1 MLRSLLRSSPAALL
15 ALAAPASAAP
25 KLHSFASAPEVS
37 LSARVTVPLVD
48 CADGTLR
55 PCVWVAWGEGAE
67 QKMLLALEIGSD
79 EVYLSDGAVAA
90 VGASLKGADDAPLRT
105 AQIERLMIGG
115 MVLSDVVVSNQPSL
129 RPGPA
134 APGDRGGPLGAPAGY
149 IGLGALSGVAWAI
162 LPSTGEV
169 VFAPAAEGAGLASGL
184 SAAPLK
190 LFRSDSV
197 KLETPEGDQQTDGG
211 RLGGMVQ
218 LNGNDVPVVFS
229 TFAPRTQLERELLP
243 AGPTAAYGDRRLQ
256 PVALGLAGA
265 SASAVIEHRNNLPVL
280 RQFKKNEVDQVTR
293 GVLGADV
300 LGALDLAYDPTA
312 QVLGAKAA
320 PTRKAAAP
328 QPTALAVAEAALA
341 KAQQAPAAEG
351 APAPAAEAPKGNAGA
366 WAAVAKARM
375 DAGDLKGAVQAR
387 QAAAQLDPKGCAT
400 HLALGEALLAAG
412 EPAAAE
418 QSLQTASTLWHAWG
432 DLAVEVRGELKKA
445 LDHAKKD
452 GVPFHFNAEE
462 FGFVQ
467 VANVRAED
475 VRKGAPPPRLPAE
488 GAEVIAQS
496 SACFV
501 ADGLLAAAQ
510 LAHGRAGG
518 PEGLYA
524 SRLDL
529 DALLPLAAGNALLTA
544 KNHAGAAAAYRQA
557 VLRDHAQ
564 RARPAQHLLGLAQAA
579 AAAGDPAGAS
589 ALAAEAAARAPED
602 ALIGLRWA
610 ELAVAAKSTD
620 ALAAARAHALAR
632 TDLVAPQL
640 VFLRLAEAG
649 GDSATIMQAKTGL
662 RAVVDGLAARGR
674 LDPAD
679 AALAHAALGEV
690 DKAKAAAAAALA
702 AAPGEA
708 RSQVAHAAAAQ
719 AAGEAS
725 AVEMAS
731 RAAARID
738 PLHPAL
744 VR

>member
-1 MLRSLLRSSPAALL
+1 MRRTLLRSSPAALL
-15 ALAAPASAAP
+15 ALAAPAFAGP

-48 CADGTLR
+48 CGDGTLR

-67 QKMLLALEIGSD
+67 QKMLLALEIGAD
-79 EVYLSDGAVAA
+79 ELYLSDGAVAA

-105 AQIERLMIGG
+105 AQVDKLMIGG
-115 MVLSDVVVSNQPSL
+115 MVLSDVVVSNQPTL
-129 RPGPA
+129 RPSPA
-134 APGDRGGPLGAPAGY
+134 APGDRSGPLGAPVGY
-149 IGLGALSGVAWAI
+149 IGLGALEGVAWAI

-169 VFAPAAEGAGLASGL
+169 VFAPAAEGAGLTGGL

-190 LFRSDSV
+190 VFLSESA
-197 KLETPEGDQQTDGG
+197 KLETPDGELHTDGG
-211 RLGGMVQ
+211 RLGGVIQ
-218 LNGNDVPVVFS
+218 LNGKDVPVVFS
-229 TFAPRTQLERELLP
+229 SYSPRTQLEREPLP

-256 PVALGLAGA
+256 PVTLGLAGA
-265 SASAVIEHRNNLPVL
+265 SASAVIEHRNSLPVL
-280 RQFKKNEVDQVTR
+280 RQFKKNDLEKITQ

-300 LGALDLAYDPTA
+300 LGTLDLAYDPTA
-312 QVLGAKAA
+312 QVLAVKAA
-320 PTRKAAAP
+320 PVRKAAAP

-351 APAPAAEAPKGNAGA
+351 APAPAADAPKGSPGA

-400 HLALGEALLAAG
+400 HMALGEALLAAG

-445 LDHAKKD
+445 LDHAQKD

-488 GAEVIAQS
+488 GAEVIAQPS
-496 SACFV
+496 SCFV
-501 ADGLLAAAQ
+501 VDGLLAAAQ

-518 PEGLYA
+518 PQALYT

-529 DALLPLAAGNALLTA
+529 DALLPLAVGNTLLAA
-544 KNHAGAAAAYRQA
+544 KDSAGAAAAYRQA
-557 VLRDHAQ
+557 VQRDHAA
-564 RARPAQHLLGLAQAA
+564 RARPAQHLLGLAAAA
-579 AAAGDPAGAS
+579 AAAGEAAS
-589 ALAAEAAARAPED
+589 AAGLAAEAATRAPED

-610 ELAVAAKSTD
+610 ELAVAAKSPD
-620 ALAAARAHALAR
+620 ALAAARAHAQAR

-640 VFLRLAEAG
+640 VFLRLAEAS
-649 GDSATIMQAKTGL
+649 GDSATIMQATTGL
-662 RAVVDGLAARGR
+662 RAVVEGLAARGR

-679 AALAHAALGEV
+679 AALAHAALGEA

-702 AAPGEA
+702 AAPGDA

-725 AVEMAS
+725 AVEMAT

>member
-67 QKMLLALEIGSD
+67 QRMLLALEVGAD
-79 EVYLSDGAVAA
+79 EVHLNDAA
-90 VGASLKGADDAPLRT
+90 VGAVGATLKGAEDAPLRT
-105 AQIERLMIGG
+105 AQVAKLMIGG
-115 MVLSDVVVSNQPSL
+115 MVLSDVVVSNTPALKASA
-129 RPGPA
+129 A
-134 APGDRGGPLGAPAGY
+134 APGDRSGPLGAPRGY
-149 IGLGALSGVAWAI
+149 IGLGALNGVAWAI

-169 VFAPAAEGAGLASGL
+169 VFAPAAEGAALVSGL
-184 SAAPLK
+184 GSTPLPVFK
-190 LFRSDSV
+190 TLPGAL
-197 KLETPEGDQQTDGG
+197 KTPQGEVDNDEG
-211 RLGGMVQ
+211 RLGTLVQ
-218 LNGNDVPVVFS
+218 IDGKDVPLTFS
-229 TFAPRTQLERELLP
+229 THVARTQVERELLP

-256 PVALGLAGA
+256 PVALGLGGT
-265 SASAVIEHRNNLPVL
+265 STTAVVEHRNSLPVL
-280 RQFKKNEVDQVTR
+280 RQFQKNEVDTITR

-312 QVLGAKAA
+312 KVLGAKAA
-320 PTRKAAAP
+320 PTREAAAP
-328 QPTALAVAEAALA
+328 QAAALAVAEAALA

-351 APAPAAEAPKGNAGA
+351 APAPAADAPKGSAAA
-366 WAAVAKARM
+366 WSAVAKARR
-375 DAGDLKGAVQAR
+375 DAGDLKGAVQAH

-400 HLALGEALLAAG
+400 HMALGEALLAAG

-445 LDHAKKD
+445 LDHAQKD

-579 AAAGDPAGAS
+579 AAAGDAAGAS

-610 ELAVAAKSTD
+610 ELAIAAKSTD

-632 TDLVAPQL
+632 TDLIAPQL
-640 VFLRLAEAG
+640 AYLRLAEAG
-649 GDSATIMQAKTGL
+649 GASAEIDAARASL
-662 RAVVDGLAARGR
+662 RAALAQLQPKGL

-702 AAPGEA
+702 AAPGDA

-725 AVEMAS
+725 AVEMAN
-731 RAAARID
+731 RAAARLD
-738 PLHPAL
+738 PFHPAL